1 MRLDELIAR
10 VGRGEMIADD
20 VFYFQIGLLTLVVL
34 FFLASLVLCVMSVR
48 AAGGARSALKRAD
61 ELAAEMRHLT
71 AQVELSTKRAAAV
84 RPLGEQDAAAIGPD
98 GSADRSLEAA
108 KEAVTVPTSLVRGRF
123 RLGR

>member
-10 VGRGEMIADD
+10 VGRGEVIADD

-71 AQVELSTKRAAAV
+71 AQVELSTKRAATIRSSEATDNATTDKE
-84 RPLGEQDAAAIGPD
+84 GA
-98 GSADRSLEAA
+98 ADRSLEAA
-108 KEAVTVPTSLVRGRF
+108 KEAATVPTSLVRGRF